1 MVVFCHH
8 DAIAEGRW
16 GEYQQSQIVL
26 NDYVVEKVTFSLFS
40 PPKESVKYQD
50 SKVNSGND

>member
-1 MVVFCHH
+1 MDGSVCHH
-8 DAIAEGRW
+8 DAIADGRW

-40 PPKESVKYQD
+40 PPKGECQISRQ
-50 SKVNSGND
+50 